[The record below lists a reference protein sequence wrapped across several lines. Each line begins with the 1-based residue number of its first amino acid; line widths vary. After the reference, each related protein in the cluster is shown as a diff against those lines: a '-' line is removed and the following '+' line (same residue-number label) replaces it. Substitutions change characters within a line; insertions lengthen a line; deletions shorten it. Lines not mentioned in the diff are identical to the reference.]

1 MNRADSAIAESALFE
16 FGTSRFLG
24 TVTNNFF
31 TDISQIRKYDPA
43 CNAKTMLAIGCDPS
57 LNTLLQSEVLV
68 IAMDRAVEKNT

>member
-1 MNRADSAIAESALFE
+1 MNRVDSAYAESALFE

-43 CNAKTMLAIGCDPS
+43 CNAKTMFTKRVRPS
-57 LNTLLQSEVLV
+57 LNTLIQSEVPV